1 MQDKVDKDSDIMCT
15 NNYRNSNE
23 HKIILRYVN
32 KELHVYVKS
41 PSTNDYEYCLS
52 VKMGIDTKGYYI
64 ALSAMTGQ
72 VADRHDVY
80 MLSTR
85 YLDSSDVSSIDDSRL
100 RRAGYKGGRSVS
112 IKGVFFWL
120 LITFMNMFLIYE
132 LVSEWW
138 EFDKLKSESLSPVI
152 LCQRLNG
159 LIYSAYIVHAIVMLL
174 VVLAGRWTY
183 FLLNTPVCAWRAYQY
198 MIGNIKLEPIKLRKL
213 RNALDVGQATGSLM
227 KGIIL
232 IIALIMSIKNIFTG

>member
-1 MQDKVDKDSDIMCT
+1 
-15 NNYRNSNE
+15 
-23 HKIILRYVN
+23 
-32 KELHVYVKS
+32 
-41 PSTNDYEYCLS
+41 
-52 VKMGIDTKGYYI
+52 MGIDTKGYYI